1 MEIIKVSDKKAIS
14 TAIKVIKNGGVV
26 ICPTETVYGLIADT
40 TNEKAVEKVFRI
52 KKRSKTKAI
61 AVFIRD
67 IKKVK
72 ELAFVDDK
80 QESFLKKVW
89 PGKVT
94 VILKRKPNCG
104 LSKKIFANKKV
115 IGLRI
120 SSSKLI
126 NELVK
131 KINKPLT
138 TTSAN
143 ISGKP
148 ASIKIKEVLEQF
160 ENQKVKPDLIIDAGN
175 LSKNKP
181 SKLVDLTTDK
191 IKILRK

>member
-1 MEIIKVSDKKAIS
+1 MAVKIKKIIEVVKR
-14 TAIKVIKNGGVV
+14 GGVV
-26 ICPTETVYGLIADT
+26 VCPTDTVYGLIADA
-40 TNEKAVEKVFRI
+40 TNDKAVERIFKI
-52 KKRSKTKAI
+52 KKRPKTKAI

-67 IKKVK
+67 IKEVK
-72 ELAFVDDK
+72 KLAFVNEE
-80 QESFLKKVW
+80 QERFLKKVW

-94 VILKRKPNCG
+94 VILKRNPKCG
-104 LSKKIFANKKV
+104 LSKKLFANKKV

-120 SSSKLI
+120 SNNKLV

-148 ASIKIKEVLEQF
+148 ASAKIKEVLKQF
-160 ENQKVKPDLIIDAGN
+160 KKNKIKPDLVIDAGN
-175 LSKNKP
+175 LPKNKP
-181 SKLVDLTTDK
+181 STVVDLTK
-191 IKILRK
+191 KKFKILRK